1 MERQWTDAQREAI
14 NTKGSNLLLA
24 AAAGS
29 GKTAVLVERIIKMV
43 TDEQNP
49 VDADKL
55 LVLTFTKSAASEMRD
70 RILDAL
76 TEKLKENP
84 QSQNL
89 ARQLILAQ
97 KASITT
103 IHSFC
108 NELIRTNFNLADV
121 DPSFRIADTTE
132 NELLRAQALSEAVDE
147 MYEDEEF
154 FDSFAQFTMCYSKA
168 KNDYAIYELV
178 DSIYSF
184 CMSLPD
190 PFGWLRESCEKLNA
204 DTHASFDETDW
215 AEIIVSYFKSKIEKI
230 LFEYDFCIKKAN
242 EDEGKEV
249 LGKFLSDEKAQFE
262 DMQNVNTY
270 SSLREMAEKAVFDTF
285 PPKPKG
291 TNPIYRE
298 MIKDLRDK
306 AKGNFLS
313 MAKSIFNLSCDEQIE
328 VSKKMYPLMRA
339 LSGAV
344 QRFAKRFDEKKE
356 KKNILN
362 FNDLEHKAYRLLVD
376 KEGHATPLAES
387 VKNKYH
393 EILIDEYQDISRLQ
407 EAIFE
412 TIKRDN
418 NLFMVG
424 DLKQSIYRF
433 RNTDPI
439 LFKQKKAL
447 FEDLEG
453 AKDRKIILSK
463 NFRSRSHILDGINF
477 IFERIMS
484 DSVGEIEYN
493 DEEKLYFGA
502 DYIEDDA
509 LALELNIID
518 TKEIN
523 SAEDSDTIESI
534 TAEACLAAKKISEL
548 FKNNTMVKGKDGLR
562 KITYKDICILVRA
575 PKDRATVFASILNEA
590 GIPCYS
596 DKSGSLLESIEI
608 ETIMAYL
615 RIIDNPHQDI
625 PLLSVLRSDIY
636 RFTTNDLAKIR
647 VKDRKV
653 TFYEAMQKKAED
665 KDDTAKAT
673 KAFLDELD
681 GFRKQAEFL
690 SVSELIWHIYMQTGF
705 YDCQLARNSGEMRQR
720 NLRALY
726 LRAGEYEKTG
736 VKGLYGFINFI
747 DEYSGGG
754 GRFDASRDIGEEHD
768 VVRIMSIHKSKGLE
782 FPVVLLCNM
791 GKQFDKRDLRKSVLF
806 HPEVGYGPKFVDL
819 SMGITYPNGI
829 RTAVSIKKEL
839 ELISEEMRILYV
851 ALTRAKERLIIIGA
865 ASRGVESLVNKYA
878 ILASDSK
885 KIERFKAEEAQSCL
899 EWFVAALINHP
910 DGDALRERTG
920 ESVSVIEDKSRWKIN
935 IYKSAEELLNKHIE
949 EEKPVIEEKIDVSK
963 ILKNVM
969 WEYPYKKDIFVPT
982 KISVTEFKRKQYE
995 NREMPCVYLY
1005 DSKET
1010 ENREMLSAKER
1021 GTAIHKVMEMLDFK
1035 ANVSTEDVK
1044 NKISELLKGGILTS
1058 SEAETIDAEKIAK
1071 FFESDAGALIK
1082 KAEKIEKEVMFAINI
1097 DAGEVIGDYTGEE
1110 KVMLQGIIDCVL
1122 FCGDG
1127 IYIIDYKTDKV
1138 REVSQIV
1145 SKYKIQLDLYA
1156 RAAEIIYKKCVR
1168 KKILYLFDKNK
1179 SVEI

>member
-1 MERQWTDAQREAI
+1 MERQWTDAQIKAI

-49 VDADKL
+49 VDADSL
-55 LVLTFTKSAASEMRD
+55 LVLTFTKSAASEMRE

-76 TEKLKENP
+76 TEKLKKNP
-84 QSQNL
+84 NSQNL

-108 NELIRTNFNLADV
+108 NELIRTNFNLAEV

-132 NELLRAQALSEAVDE
+132 NELLRAQALCEVVDE
-147 MYEDEEF
+147 MYEDDEF
-154 FDSFAQFTMCYSKA
+154 YDAFAQFTMCYSKV
-168 KNDYAIYELV
+168 KNDDEIYELI

-190 PFGWLRESCEKLNA
+190 PFGWLETSAEKLNLSS
-204 DTHASFDETDW
+204 DVSFDETDW
-215 AEIIVSYFKSKIEKI
+215 AEIIVSYFKSKLEKI
-230 LFEYDFCIKKAN
+230 LYEYDFCIKKAN
-242 EDEGKEV
+242 EDEGGEV
-249 LGKFLSDEKAQFE
+249 LKKFLSDEKAQFE
-262 DMQNVNTY
+262 ALLKINTY
-270 SSLREMAEKAVFDTF
+270 SGLREMADRVMFNTF
-285 PPKPKG
+285 APKPKG
-291 TNPIYRE
+291 TNPVYRE
-298 MIKDLRDK
+298 LIKDIRDK
-306 AKGNFLS
+306 AKGNFQS
-313 MAKSIFNLSCDEQIE
+313 MVKNIFNLESDEQSD
-328 VSKKMYPLMRA
+328 VAKKMYPMMRA
-339 LSGAV
+339 LSRTV
-344 QRFAKRFDEKKE
+344 QRFAERFDEKKE

-362 FNDLEHKAYRLLVD
+362 FNDLEHRAYKLLAFKD
-376 KEGHATPLAES
+376 GQATPLAES

-412 TIKRDN
+412 AIKREN

-439 LFKQKKAL
+439 LFKQKKEM
-447 FEDLEG
+447 FDDTEG
-453 AKDRKIILSK
+453 AKNRKIILSK
-463 NFRSRSHILDGINF
+463 NFRSRSHILDAINF

-484 DSVGEIEYN
+484 DSVGEIEYD

-502 DYIEDDA
+502 DYTEDDSLSA
-509 LALELNIID
+509 ELDIID

-523 SAEDSDTIESI
+523 SAEDGDTIESI
-534 TAEACLAAKKISEL
+534 TAEASLAAKKISEL

-562 KITYKDICILVRA
+562 KITYKDICILLRS
-575 PKDRATVFASILNEA
+575 PKDRASVFASILKEA

-596 DKSGSLLESIEI
+596 DKSGSLLDSIEI
-608 ETIMAYL
+608 ETIMSYL

-625 PLLSVLRSDIY
+625 PLMCVLRSDIY

-647 VKDRKV
+647 VKKRKV
-653 TFYEAMQKKAED
+653 TFFEAMRIKAED
-665 KDDTAKAT
+665 SDATAKKT
-673 KAFLDELD
+673 KAFLDELN
-681 GFRKQAEFL
+681 GFRKQSDFL

-705 YDCQLARNSGEMRQR
+705 YDCQLALSGGEMKQR
-720 NLRALY
+720 NLRTLY

-754 GRFDASRDIGEEHD
+754 GRFEASRDMGEEHD

-782 FPVVLLCNM
+782 FPVVLLCNT

-806 HPEVGYGPKFVDL
+806 HPETGYGPKFVDL
-819 SMGITYPNGI
+819 QRGITYPNGI

-865 ASRGVESLVNKYA
+865 ASRGIESYVNKYA

-885 KIERFKAEEAQSCL
+885 KIERFKAEEAASYL

-910 DGDALRERTG
+910 DGEPLRARTD
-920 ESVSVIEDKSRWKIN
+920 ELVSIIEDKSRWKIN
-935 IYKSAEELLNKHIE
+935 IYKSAEELIDEFSE
-949 EEKPVIEEKIDVSK
+949 EEKPINEEKIDFST
-963 ILKNVM
+963 ILNNVK
-969 WEYPYKKDIFVPT
+969 WEYPYKKDIFVP
-982 KISVTEFKRKQYE
+982 
-995 NREMPCVYLY
+995 
-1005 DSKET
+1005 SK
-1010 ENREMLSAKER
+1010 
-1021 GTAIHKVMEMLDFK
+1021 
-1035 ANVSTEDVK
+1035 
-1044 NKISELLKGGILTS
+1044 
-1058 SEAETIDAEKIAK
+1058 
-1071 FFESDAGALIK
+1071 
-1082 KAEKIEKEVMFAINI
+1082 
-1097 DAGEVIGDYTGEE
+1097 
-1110 KVMLQGIIDCVL
+1110 
-1122 FCGDG
+1122 
-1127 IYIIDYKTDKV
+1127 
-1138 REVSQIV
+1138 
-1145 SKYKIQLDLYA
+1145 
-1156 RAAEIIYKKCVR
+1156 
-1168 KKILYLFDKNK
+1168 
-1179 SVEI
+1179 